1 LLTNGKAT
9 IASTFLGILNLTG
22 LYKSA
27 IVAGPDDKW
36 GERPVAFVVLK
47 VNRTIDEKH
56 VIDHCRK
63 SLAGY
68 KVM

>member
-1 LLTNGKAT
+1 M
-9 IASTFLGILNLTG
+9 
-22 LYKSA
+22 YVYSA

-47 VNRTIDEKH
+47 KNRTLNEIT
-56 VIDHCRK
+56 VIEHCRS

-68 KVM
+68 KVNVYLIFYKNGFNTIISTL

>member
-1 LLTNGKAT
+1 M
-9 IASTFLGILNLTG
+9 
-22 LYKSA
+22 YVCSA

-47 VNRTIDEKH
+47 RNRALDEST
-56 VIDHCRK
+56 VIEHCRS

-68 KVM
+68 KVNAISNIL